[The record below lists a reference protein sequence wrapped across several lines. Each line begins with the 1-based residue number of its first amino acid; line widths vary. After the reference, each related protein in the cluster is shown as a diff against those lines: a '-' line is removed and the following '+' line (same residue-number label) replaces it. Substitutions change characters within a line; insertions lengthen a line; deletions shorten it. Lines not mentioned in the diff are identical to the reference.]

1 MCFQLSAAP
10 PQAADRIWCKCT
22 HSLVPENHFK
32 FPPYHGDCIFPDA
45 FVFQLWRILFFTS
58 ANVPVLTDRARKI
71 IAEQVDSPNSI
82 VAACAS
88 AAVSQAQDHA
98 LNALALEQGLRFNK
112 ACLRISIPFP

>member
-1 MCFQLSAAP
+1 MQPVHRLLTGFGANARTASYRKTTLNS
-10 PQAADRIWCKCT
+10 
-22 HSLVPENHFK
+22 
-32 FPPYHGDCIFPDA
+32 PPYHGDCIFPDT
-45 FVFQLWRILFFTS
+45 FVFQLRRILFFTS

-71 IAEQVDSPNSI
+71 NAEQVDSPNSI

-98 LNALALEQGLRFNK
+98 LNALVLEQGLRFNK